1 MLKALWLTVRNHN
14 TNLFCFSNFY
24 DIEMSTGSTSQTFF
38 GLSSDHNMT
47 YIIVGAVVLG
57 FLIIIFIIFIVITVI
72 LLRLYFN
79 SIIYSEIMVLM
90 SNFPPRFYCFPNFL
104 PQRWSS
110 GWERE
115 GEKSGKDLNR
125 QKHRVVKGLT
135 VRGPNITIMTIS
147 MLHRVKKPRG
157 EIDSEN
163 FLKLNCKYK
172 FFNVVM

>member
-115 GEKSGKDLNR
+115 G
-125 QKHRVVKGLT
+125 
-135 VRGPNITIMTIS
+135 
-147 MLHRVKKPRG
+147 RG
-157 EIDSEN
+157 EVWEGFKSTKTSGRKRIN
-163 FLKLNCKYK
+163 RKRTKYNNNDNK
-172 FFNVVM
+172 YAAPSQKTERRDRFREFS